1 LENFQ
6 QLAHS
11 IEQRTRPLNVREIKN
26 QFNDLGDEDI
36 RLTLGISQATTEEV
50 EKQSRTPVVS
60 IPNSATAAKNP

>member
-1 LENFQ
+1 
-6 QLAHS
+6 
-11 IEQRTRPLNVREIKN
+11 VREIKN

-36 RLTLGISQATTEEV
+36 RQTLGISQATTEEV